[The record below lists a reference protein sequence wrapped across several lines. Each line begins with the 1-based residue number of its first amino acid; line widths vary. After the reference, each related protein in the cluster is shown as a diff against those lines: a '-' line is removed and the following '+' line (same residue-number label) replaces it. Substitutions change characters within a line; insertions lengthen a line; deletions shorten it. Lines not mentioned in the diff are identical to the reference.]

1 MIKKLSIVAILALLL
16 AACGNTGNNNG
27 NGGNAGNQATAVEA
41 VEVNDQP
48 ANNGSDTTLDKVIN
62 DEGSSLG
69 LEGQFLPD
77 FSKFFDVI
85 TSPIADWDCSG
96 SSAAGD
102 LSDADDDGIAKNAT
116 YTIECTKSG
125 FLGVTEAKREGTLTM
140 QDADDND
147 PHSGY
152 TSNGSFTYS
161 YTLMGQSYSATREFS
176 RQWTGN
182 AADGYGFHH
191 THSWTWSAAGQSY
204 KVEHDRQGSYAPDSA
219 DDPFASG
226 DLSEEGTIKQSV
238 NGGDLVEVSERAN
251 LHIKDG
257 CTPPADSGS
266 ITFTYNGTSK
276 TFALDGCGSYGPASG
291 QAGTAQ
297 ALELT
302 EDGDQASGSEASED
316 TAASAGAPFS
326 FVPDLSGFDEILGV
340 AAAEWDCSA
349 SSASGDVSDVD
360 ADGIAKNAT
369 YTIDCV
375 KNVDLPA
382 PIGQTNVHR
391 TGTITVQDADD
402 NDPTSGYNISGNL
415 TYAYSA
421 GGQNVSATREFSRQW
436 TGNAADGYEFTQ
448 NQAWTWSAAGQ
459 SYKVASERAGS
470 YDPDSQTDPYAA
482 GLLSESGSVKQYV
495 NGALQITVSET
506 TNNLHVNES
515 CSPAA
520 DSGSIVLSW
529 ADQSKTITFTGCG
542 EFQVQ

>member
-1 MIKKLSIVAILALLL
+1 MKKLSIVAILALLL

-41 VEVNDQP
+41 VEVSEQP
-48 ANNGSDTTLDKVIN
+48 ANNGSDATLDKVID

-77 FSKFFDVI
+77 FSKFFEVV
-85 TSPIADWDCSG
+85 TSPISDWDCSG
-96 SSAAGD
+96 SSAEGD

-125 FLGVTEAKREGTLTM
+125 FMGVTEAKREGTLTM

-147 PHSGY
+147 PASGY
-152 TSNGSFTYS
+152 KSTGRITYN
-161 YTLMGQSYSATREFS
+161 YTMVGQTYSATREFS
-176 RQWTGN
+176 RKWTGN
-182 AADGYGFHH
+182 AASGYGFHH

-204 KVEHDRQGSYAPDSA
+204 KVEHDRQGNYTPDSA
-219 DDPFASG
+219 DDPFAAG
-226 DLSEEGTIKQSV
+226 DLSEQGTIKHTI

-251 LHIKDG
+251 LHLNNA

-276 TFALDGCGSYGPASG
+276 TFTFDGCGSYSAASG
-291 QAGTAQ
+291 QASAVQ
-297 ALELT
+297 ALEAT
-302 EDGDQASGSEASED
+302 EDGDQASGAEASED
-316 TAASAGAPFS
+316 TADSAGTPFS

-360 ADGIAKNAT
+360 ADGIAKDAT

-382 PIGQTNVHR
+382 PIGQTSVHR
-391 TGTITVQDADD
+391 TGTISVQDADD
-402 NDPTSGYNISGNL
+402 NDPTSGYDASGNV
-415 TYAYSA
+415 TYAYTVA
-421 GGQNVSATREFSRQW
+421 GQNVSAAREFSRHW
-436 TGNAADGYEFTQ
+436 TGNAAEGYDFTQ
-448 NQAWTWSAAGQ
+448 DQAWTWSAAGQ

-482 GLLSESGSVKQYV
+482 GLLNETGSVKQYV
-495 NGALQITVSET
+495 NDALQLSVDEATS
-506 TNNLHVNES
+506 NLHVNES

-520 DSGSIVLSW
+520 DDGSITLSW
-529 ADQSKTITFTGCG
+529 AGQSKTINFTGCG